1 MLGTGSNTH
10 RNHFLVK
17 EFEIYMRR
25 QDKYTLTINLSIK
38 HRITEDQR
46 EASEKRWKPQPGLK
60 GDPVIDR

>member
-46 EASEKRWKPQPGLK
+46 EAIGKLQRRDGNLSRTLK
-60 GDPVIDR
+60 GGQ